1 MSLRRSIAV
10 AVAIAMI
17 FLHGCA
23 IERPLKISN
32 LKAIPCINVVRY
44 KSPQLKKITLTSK
57 VIIGVGFVAA
67 GAFGGGA
74 AGGIAEKMAI
84 DGGVEMMRK
93 STLPDFGKLMTDK
106 FVQRVSTEIPG
117 FPPLQLVEEPV
128 GEDFAP
134 EAEYLIVLRVYFLQ
148 VDDSG
153 FSVWISAKMTDPSG
167 LMPWLRDYVYKS
179 KDFNRAHTLAEY
191 EAGDGSI
198 FKEEYYFALDN
209 VVSELVRSLKGS
221 KS

>member
-10 AVAIAMI
+10 AVAIAII

-32 LKAIPCINVVRY
+32 LKSIPSIKVVRY
-44 KSPQLKKITLTSK
+44 ETPQLIKSTLASK
-57 VIIGVGFVAA
+57 AVGMAGFAVGFGPV
-67 GAFGGGA
+67 
-74 AGGIAEKMAI
+74 
-84 DGGVEMMRK
+84 GGVVADTMERNAGKEMFRK
-93 STLPDFGKLMTDK
+93 STLPDFGKLMTDQ

-117 FPPLQLVEEPV
+117 FPPLQLVEEPM
-128 GEDFAP
+128 GEDFTPA
-134 EAEYLIVLRVYFLQ
+134 AEYVITLRVYVLK

-153 FSVWISAKMTDPSG
+153 FTAWVTAKMTDPNG

-179 KDFNRAHTLAEY
+179 KNFNRAHTLAEY

-209 VVSELVRSLKGS
+209 VVSELVISLKGS